1 MCDEMRTEMIQGKKG
16 QLTTAALGAI
26 TTVVRLAETTEV
38 IAVGLIAAADPSVR
52 MAVGVLCA
60 VVMLVA
66 PAQAWSA
73 TSSEVLAPVAA
84 VTVSTGAPPMR
95 EHLVAG
101 RSASGDLYRTLLHF
115 DLGGVAAEAV
125 ESATLVLT
133 EHECLEGDVSAYRV
147 TSEWTG
153 SVSWGAQPDVD
164 LGRPIAGVR
173 TGSCLGPALTFDL
186 TEEVGAWLAGFV
198 PDFGVEIRARED
210 GETVRAFDATDL
222 GTPPYLVL
230 AYAQDSPPPPDPVP
244 ASAGGDV
251 YPAAASAQLSDAAT
265 TTGGSDRFRVGRTGV
280 GERTRVLLDFDLPP
294 VDVDQLWNAT
304 LVLRERGCG
313 SSNAA
318 ITAYRVGEPW
328 SADAVGWTG
337 QPTLASAVGTIPGG
351 GCDAWQ
357 TLDVTEAVRRW
368 STGAWGSFGIALV
381 GDETRPGTERLLAGS
396 GESDGPYLVVNGL
409 PLFAGPGAPPP
420 PPQPAAA
427 APPVLVRGVVVEA
440 GGTPIAGAS
449 LDVFPFGEPT
459 AGQVTR
465 LGHTV
470 TDAQGA
476 FALRV
481 PLTAPGIADA
491 ARRNGGWADFELLVS
506 AGARSYPRVFSRR
519 LGQDVWLVDEEDRSA
534 NDEPLRIQLDSTSAI
549 AAGGPGVRTF
559 KAPVATPSSGCP
571 GYQVTLLGTE
581 VQPTKVG
588 QMHIYN
594 DSYMSFAYGER
605 AHSSIDVLVSRNGG
619 PFTFYGLVNRGSGE
633 SSSVGTSRDFR
644 GQNASFGK
652 WFRTN
657 FEYRKIRTRFDCQ
670 DTHWVEDA
678 ISAKRW
684 IGGFD
689 LIGDLTHL
697 NGRCGNNF
705 RRFKQGYGKGWV
717 AHEGRKL
724 RKYGYAAAVFG
735 VGVGAQSYGERWI
748 KWKYNFGTKYDK
760 HWLCGDTDYPIRART
775 VYAGL

>member
-1 MCDEMRTEMIQGKKG
+1 MNQGKKR
-16 QLTTAALGAI
+16 QLTVAAVGAI

-38 IAVGLIAAADPSVR
+38 IAVGLIAAGGPSVR

-60 VVMLVA
+60 ALMLA
-66 PAQAWSA
+66 GSGQAWSA
-73 TSSEVLAPVAA
+73 TSSEVLAPVDA
-84 VTVSTGAPPMR
+84 VTVSTGPPPLP
-95 EHLVAG
+95 EHFVAG
-101 RSASGDLYRTLLHF
+101 RSASGDLYRTLLRF
-115 DLGGVAAEAV
+115 DLGGVAVDAV
-125 ESATLVLT
+125 ERATLVLT

-147 TSEWTG
+147 TSDWSG
-153 SVSWGAQPDVD
+153 SVAWGSQPDVE
-164 LGRPIAGVR
+164 LERPIPGVR
-173 TGSCLGPALTFDL
+173 SGSCIGPALTFDL
-186 TEEVGAWLAGFV
+186 TGDVTAWLGGTV
-198 PDFGVEIRARED
+198 PDFGVELRAGEE
-210 GETVRAFDATDL
+210 GETVRAFDATDA

-230 AYAQDSPPPPDPVP
+230 AYAEESPPPPDPVP

-251 YPAAASAQLSDAAT
+251 YPAVASAQLSDAAAT
-265 TTGGSDRFRVGRTGV
+265 MAGIDHLRAGRTGG
-280 GERTRVLLDFDLPP
+280 GERERVLLDFELPP
-294 VDVDQLWNAT
+294 VDVDELWNAT
-304 LVLRERGCG
+304 LVLRELGCG
-313 SSNAA
+313 LASAA
-318 ITAYRVGEPW
+318 ITAYRVGAPW
-328 SADAVGWTG
+328 SADTVSWAG
-337 QPTLASAVGTIPGG
+337 QPTLASSLGTIPGG

-368 STGAWGSFGIALV
+368 STGAWGSFGVALV
-381 GDETRPGTERLLAGS
+381 GDEVSLGTERLFAGS
-396 GESDGPYLVVNGL
+396 GDPDGPYVVVNGP
-409 PLFAGPGAPPP
+409 PLFPGVGAPPP
-420 PPQPAAA
+420 PPSAIAG
-427 APPVLVRGVVVEA
+427 APPVLVRGVVVES
-440 GGTPIAGAS
+440 GGAPVAGAS
-449 LDVFPFGEPT
+449 IDAFPFGEPT
-459 AGQVTR
+459 AAQIPR
-465 LGHTV
+465 LVHTV

-481 PLTAPGIADA
+481 PLTAPGVGDA
-491 ARRNGGWADFELLVS
+491 AGKNGGWADFELLVS

-534 NDEPLRIQLDSTSAI
+534 NDEPLRIQLDSTSTI

-559 KAPVATPSSGCP
+559 KAAVATPSSGCP

-619 PFTFYGLVNRGSGE
+619 PFTLYGLVNRGSGE

-670 DTHWVEDA
+670 NTHWVEDA

>member
-1 MCDEMRTEMIQGKKG
+1 MRTEMHQGEKG
-16 QLTTAALGAI
+16 QLTATGLGAI

-38 IAVGLIAAADPSVR
+38 IAVGLIAAAGPSVR

-60 VVMLVA
+60 VLMLIG
-66 PAQAWSA
+66 PDQAWSA

-84 VTVSTGAPPMR
+84 LTVSTGSPPMP
-95 EHLVAG
+95 EHLIAG
-101 RSASGDLYRTLLHF
+101 RSASGDLYRTLLRF
-115 DLGGVAAEAV
+115 DLSGVAADAV

-133 EHECLEGDVSAYRV
+133 EHECLEGGVSAYRV
-147 TSEWTG
+147 TSDWSE
-153 SVSWGAQPDVD
+153 SVSWETQPRVD
-164 LGRPIAGVR
+164 LARSILGVR
-173 TGSCLGPALTFDL
+173 TGSCIGPALTFDL
-186 TEEVGAWLAGFV
+186 TGEVGAWLAGST
-198 PDFGVEIRARED
+198 PDFGVEVRAGEE
-210 GETVRAFDATDL
+210 GETVRAFDATDA

-230 AYAQDSPPPPDPVP
+230 AYAQETPPPPDPVP
-244 ASAGGDV
+244 GSAGGDV
-251 YPAAASAQLSDAAT
+251 YPAVASAQLSDAAAT
-265 TTGGSDRFRVGRTGV
+265 TAGSDRLHVGRTTL

-313 SSNAA
+313 SSGAA
-318 ITAYRVGEPW
+318 ITVYRLAGPW
-328 SADAVGWTG
+328 SADAIGWTG
-337 QPTLASAVGTIPGG
+337 QPAFASALGTIPGG

-368 STGAWGSFGIALV
+368 STGAWGSFGIGLV

-396 GESDGPYLVVNGL
+396 GEADGPYVVVNGP
-409 PLFAGPGAPPP
+409 PLFAGAGAPPP
-420 PPQPAAA
+420 PPPSVDT
-427 APPVLVRGVVVEA
+427 APPVLVRGVVVES

-449 LDVFPFGEPT
+449 VDVFPFGEPT
-459 AGQVTR
+459 PGQIPR
-465 LGHTV
+465 LGHGV
-470 TDAQGA
+470 TDDQGA
-476 FALRV
+476 FVLRV
-481 PLTAPGIADA
+481 PLSAPGIADA
-491 ARRNGGWADFELLVS
+491 ARKNGGWADFELLVG
-506 AGARSYPRVFSRR
+506 AGARSYPRVFSRG
-519 LGQDVWLVDEEDRSA
+519 LAADGWVVDEEDRSA

-559 KAPVATPSSGCP
+559 KTAVATPSSGCP

-594 DSYMSFAYGER
+594 DSFMSFAYGER
-605 AHSSIDVLVSRNGG
+605 AHSSIDVLISRNGG
-619 PFTFYGLVNRGSGE
+619 PFTLYGLVNRGSGE

-670 DTHWVEDA
+670 NTHWVEDA